1 MAADEPVVKTETATP
16 SAIKVVVLSLT
27 GVILALF
34 LWRARSLFLI
44 VFLAVIA
51 GLALSSATDW
61 LERHRVRRSFG
72 APLVMLLLLGSLAGI
87 VAMVA
92 PTVRDQVKHVSS
104 EVPKA
109 MQKVEEW
116 LGVAQQKALGQQP
129 QQQQGQQQQ
138 GQQQQGQQQQGQQQ
152 QGQQPQGQQPQGQQ
166 QPQQGQEQLSPQ
178 QGGERGQ
185 GGRQGEQRGG
195 LQSMIQGQA
204 RSAGRILFP
213 MLSSTFEAIAGV
225 LIVIFLSIYIAVSPR
240 TYEKGILHLIP
251 HSKRPRARELLAEV
265 AETLR
270 GWLVARL
277 LAMIIIAA
285 ITGIGLAVL
294 GIKAAIALAFI
305 AGLLELIP
313 FYGPIVAAVP
323 AIGVAL
329 VESPQKAISVAV
341 LYLIIQQIEGNVL
354 TPLLLKQRLEV
365 PPVLTIVAVSALG
378 IVFGVVGMLAAEPLV
393 AAGLVIT
400 RKLYVRDVIGD
411 DVD

>member
-34 LWRARSLFLI
+34 LWRARSLFL
-44 VFLAVIA
+44 VLFLAVIA

-61 LERHRVRRSFG
+61 LQRHRVRRSIG

-109 MQKVEEW
+109 MKKVEEW

-129 QQQQGQQQQ
+129 QQQQ
-138 GQQQQGQQQQGQQQ
+138 
-152 QGQQPQGQQPQGQQ
+152 PQQQ
-166 QPQQGQEQLSPQ
+166 QPQQQQPQ
-178 QGGERGQ
+178 QQQPQQQQPQQQQQEPPPQQEGSKQSGE
-185 GGRQGEQRGG
+185 GRQGGQQDQQQGG
-195 LQSMIQGQA
+195 LQSMLQGQA
-204 RSAGRILFP
+204 RSAGRVLFP
-213 MLSSTFEAIAGV
+213 MISSTFEAIAGV
-225 LIVIFLSIYIAVSPR
+225 LIIIFIAIYIAVSPD
-240 TYEKGILHLIP
+240 TYEKGILHLVP
-251 HSKRPRARELLAEV
+251 HSKRGRARELLADV
-265 AETLR
+265 GETLR

-277 LAMIIIAA
+277 LAMVIIAV
-285 ITGIGLAVL
+285 ITGVGLALL

-313 FYGPIVAAVP
+313 FYGPLVAAVP

-329 VESPQKAISVAV
+329 VESPQKAVSVAI
-341 LYLIIQQIEGNVL
+341 LYLIIQQLEGNVL
-354 TPLLLKQRLEV
+354 TPLLLKKRLEV

-393 AAGLVIT
+393 AAALVIT
-400 RKLYVRDVIGD
+400 RQLYVRDVIGD